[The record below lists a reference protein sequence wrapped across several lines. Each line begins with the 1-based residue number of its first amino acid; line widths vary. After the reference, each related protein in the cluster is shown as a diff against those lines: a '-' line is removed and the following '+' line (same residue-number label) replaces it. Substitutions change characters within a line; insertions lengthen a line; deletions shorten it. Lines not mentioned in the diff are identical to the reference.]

1 MAKPYTQARMGAFSG
16 VRFYESEFSRELIF
30 LRHVDLRSLRQD
42 SGPDQIESVIS
53 VQLFDRRAMFGGEF
67 CVSHFIVDGDSVA
80 RFDCFRGRTGL
91 GDGWGS
97 DRLIFDDW
105 RLYRSRFWKG
115 GCGGCFFT
123 DKAENLTRA
132 ECGRAYRRV
141 CGDEQG
147 GVDPVFF

>member
-1 MAKPYTQARMGAFSG
+1 MGECLG

-67 CVSHFIVDGDSVA
+67 CVSHFIVDGNSIDG
-80 RFDCFRGRTGL
+80 FDYLRGRTGL
-91 GDGWGS
+91 GDGWGI

-105 RLYRSRFWKG
+105 RLYRSRFWQWG
-115 GCGGCFFT
+115 WGGCFFT
-123 DKAENLTRA
+123 DKAENLARA

-141 CGDEQG
+141 RGDEQG